1 MTQRPT
7 IERSTVLSDILSDE
21 QLEKMAIQSGFQQRT
36 PKKIY
41 PAIFVRQLLSE
52 AISQSPSYND
62 LASSM
67 EKDTGI
73 SVSRQAICQR
83 IDASC
88 VRFFERVLAKVISAQ
103 MPPHLLPGDNRRG
116 VRCQRMLV
124 QDSTVLRLPLRLF
137 HAFSGVA
144 NAASS
149 VCNARIQCVYDLM
162 AEEFVHFSIDSYS
175 KNDLAAAPQ
184 LQLRRGDLVLRDRGY
199 LTFGEIQRH
208 IDAGAECIYRHKT
221 KTIYYDPQTAE
232 TFPLAATLQRD
243 GRLDCEVLLNNDRRT
258 SVRLVA
264 VPVDEET
271 ANLRRMKAKRECRG
285 HAPSKE
291 VLALMAWTIFLTT
304 IPPHRA
310 SFDDLLAIYGLRW
323 RIENIFKT
331 WKSNMSFAAIH
342 NVSELQFHTILIAR
356 LTALVAIFHRI
367 YAPLR
372 HRVCTTFGKHLSMMK
387 LLRYLQVNQERIQ
400 PLMRLADV
408 RLHDESLLAAI
419 ARYCVYDSRKKR
431 FNYTQ
436 IQEQVFAR
444 MALS

>member
-1 MTQRPT
+1 MTQRPNT
-7 IERSTVLSDILSDE
+7 ESTSVLRNILNDAQIEKL
-21 QLEKMAIQSGFQQRT
+21 AIQSGFQQRT

-73 SVSRQAICQR
+73 SVSRQAICER
-83 IDASC
+83 TDASC
-88 VRFFERVLAKVISAQ
+88 VRFTERVLAKVISAQ
-103 MPPHLLPGDNRRG
+103 MPPHLLSADRYRG

-124 QDSTVLRLPLRLF
+124 QDSTVLRLPRRLF
-137 HAFSGVA
+137 PAFSGVA
-144 NAASS
+144 NAHSS

-175 KNDLAAAPQ
+175 KNDSAAAPQ

-199 LTFGEIQRH
+199 LSSGEIQRH

-221 KTIYYDPQTAE
+221 NIAYLDPQTAE
-232 TFPLAATLQRD
+232 TFPLAATLKRD
-243 GRLDCEVLLNNDRRT
+243 GRLDCQVLLNNDRRT
-258 SVRLVA
+258 PVRLVA

-271 ANLRRMKAKRECRG
+271 ANLRRMRAKREYRG

-310 SFDDLLAIYGLRW
+310 SFDDLLDIYGLRW

-342 NVSELQFHTILIAR
+342 NVSEHQLHTILIAR
-356 LTALVAIFHRI
+356 LTALVIIFHRI

-372 HRVCTTFGKHLSMMK
+372 HRVRTSFGKHLSLMK
-387 LLRYLQVNQERIQ
+387 LLRYLQVNPERIR
-400 PLMRLADV
+400 PLLLLSAD
-408 RLHDESLLAAI
+408 RCRDKPLLAAI

-431 FNYTQ
+431 LNFQQ

-444 MALS
+444 MALP

>member
-1 MTQRPT
+1 MTQRPRT
-7 IERSTVLSDILSDE
+7 ESSTVLSDILSDE
-21 QLEKMAIQSGFQQRT
+21 QIETMAIQSGFQQRT
-36 PKKIY
+36 PKKIF
-41 PAIFVRQLLSE
+41 PAIFVRQLLCE

-83 IDASC
+83 VDASC
-88 VRFFERVLAKVISAQ
+88 VRFVERILAKVISAQ
-103 MPPHLLPGDNRRG
+103 MPPYLLSPERHSGL
-116 VRCQRMLV
+116 RCKRMLV

-144 NAASS
+144 NAHTS

-199 LTFGEIQRH
+199 LSSGEIQRH
-208 IDAGAECIYRHKT
+208 IDAGAECIYRHRT
-221 KTIYYDPQTAE
+221 TTVYLDPQTGE
-232 TFPLAATLQRD
+232 TLPLAATLQRD
-243 GRLDCEVLLNNDRRT
+243 GRLDCQVLLNNEQRT
-258 SVRLVA
+258 PVRLVA
-264 VPVDEET
+264 VPVDEEV
-271 ANLRRMKAKRECRG
+271 ANLRRMKAKKENRG

-304 IPPHRA
+304 IPPQRA
-310 SFDDLLAIYGLRW
+310 SFDDLLTIYGLRW

-342 NVSELQFHTILIAR
+342 NVSEQQFHTILIAR
-356 LTALVAIFHRI
+356 LTALVTIFHRI

-372 HRVCTTFGKHLSMMK
+372 HRVCTHFGKHLSMMK
-387 LLRYLQVNQERIQ
+387 LLRYLQVNPERIQ
-400 PLMRLADV
+400 PLLLLSAD
-408 RLHDESLLAAI
+408 RRHDESLLAAI

-431 FNYTQ
+431 LNHPQ

-444 MALS
+444 MALP